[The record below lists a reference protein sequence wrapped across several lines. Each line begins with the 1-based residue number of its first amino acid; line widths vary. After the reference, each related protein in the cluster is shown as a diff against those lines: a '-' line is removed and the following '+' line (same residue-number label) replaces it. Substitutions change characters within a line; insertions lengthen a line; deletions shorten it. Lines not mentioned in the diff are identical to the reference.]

1 MASKKYVYF
10 FGNGKA
16 EGSAKMKNTLG
27 GKGAN
32 LAEMCNLGVPVPAGF
47 TISTEACVYY
57 FTHSNK
63 YAPGLKTQIE
73 KNMKRLERAMGQKFG
88 DPENPLLLSVRSGA
102 RASMPGMMDTVLNL
116 GLTDITLPAL
126 IKRSDNPRFAY
137 DSYRR
142 FIQMFSNVVLGI
154 NSDVFAAILEAKKK
168 AERAEFDSDLNAKA
182 LKELCAQYM
191 KTVKQVTKKPF
202 PQNPENQLTLSINA
216 VFDSWNGQRA
226 KDYRRLYKIPAAWG
240 TAVNVQS
247 MVFGNMGKDSG
258 TGVAFTRD
266 PSKGYKKFY
275 GEFLVNAQGE
285 DVVAGIRTPISVDR
299 MEKVFPKAARDLLRI
314 AKKLE
319 NHYRD
324 MMDLEFTVQDKKLYM
339 LQARVG
345 KRTAASA
352 IKIAV
357 DMYKERKITK
367 EEAINRLYPSQL
379 DQLLHK
385 TLDPKAK
392 PIVITR
398 GLPASPGAAV
408 GRVVFTS
415 AAARKMAE
423 KGQPPI
429 LVRFETSPEDLS
441 GMSVSEGIL
450 TVHGGM
456 TSHAAVVARG
466 MGKCCIS
473 AASDIKIDTEGRLFI
488 AGKTVVHEGD
498 WLTLGGTTGRVML
511 GKMKLVTPT
520 LSDDFFKFMKWTDE
534 FRTLGVRANADTP
547 ADADL
552 ARKFGA
558 QGIGLCRT
566 EHMFF
571 AKERILAVR
580 EMIIAN
586 TKQARN
592 KALKKL
598 LPMQRNDFKGILKAM
613 AGYPVTIRLLDPP
626 LHEFLPKT
634 KHEIAGVAHDLGFHF
649 SDVSARIA
657 ALAESNPMLG
667 HRGCR
672 LGITSLEIY
681 EMQVRAIFE
690 ATADLRKM
698 GIDARPEVMIPL
710 IGTEKELSICKA
722 MVEAV
727 AAEVLK
733 AKKVKFPLTCGTM
746 IELPRAVLI
755 ADKLA
760 SNADF
765 FSFGTNDLT
774 QTTFGLSRDD
784 AGSFLPQYLEK
795 GILKYDPFV
804 SIDEEGVGAL
814 MEMGVTKGRKVKP
827 ELKIGICGEH
837 GGDPQSVDLCHRLKL
852 DYVSCSPYRI
862 PIARL
867 AAAQA
872 AIKYGNISRTPS
884 RKRRRP
890 ARRTRK

>member
-16 EGSAKMKNTLG
+16 EGNAKMKNSLG

-32 LAEMCNLGVPVPAGF
+32 LAEMCNLRAPVPAGF
-47 TISTEACVYY
+47 TITTDACVYY
-57 FTHSNK
+57 FKHKNQ
-63 YAPGLKTQIE
+63 YPLGLKSQIE
-73 KNMKRLERAMGQKFG
+73 KNLKRLEKSMSLKFG
-88 DPENPLLLSVRSGA
+88 SRQKPLLLSVRSGA
-102 RASMPGMMDTVLNL
+102 KASMPGMMDTVLNL
-116 GLTDITLPAL
+116 GLSDATIPAI
-126 IKRSDNPRFAY
+126 IKLTDNPQFAY

-142 FIQMFSNVVLGI
+142 FIQMFGNVVLGI
-154 NSDVFAAILEAKKK
+154 NSDLFSQILEKKK
-168 AERAEFDSDLNAKA
+168 MTEHAELDADLNGAA
-182 LKELCAQYM
+182 LKGLCEEYLRAVKE
-191 KTVKQVTKKPF
+191 KTGKPF
-202 PQNPENQLTLSINA
+202 PQEPSAQLTMAINA
-216 VFDSWNGQRA
+216 VFDSWNTERA
-226 KDYRRLYKIPAAWG
+226 KDYRRLYKIPADWG

-247 MVFGNMGKDSG
+247 MVFGNMGKNSG

-266 PSKGYKKFY
+266 PSTGENRFY

-285 DVVAGIRTPISVDR
+285 DVVAGIRTPLSVDG
-299 MEKVFPKAARDLLRI
+299 MEKVFPKAAKELRSI

-319 NHYRD
+319 KHYAD

-367 EEAINRLYPSQL
+367 KEAINRLYPSQL

-392 PIVITR
+392 PNVITR

-415 AAARKMAE
+415 ASARKMAE

-488 AGKTVVHEGD
+488 AGKTAVHEGD
-498 WLTLGGTTGRVML
+498 WLTLGGTSGRVML

-520 LSDDFFKFMKWTDE
+520 LSSDFFKFMKWADE

-547 ADADL
+547 ADAEL

-558 QGIGLCRT
+558 EGIGLCRT

-571 AKERILAVR
+571 AKDRILAVR

-586 TKQARN
+586 TKQARS

-598 LPMQRNDFKGILKAM
+598 LPMQRGDFKGILKAM

-649 SDVSARIA
+649 ADVSARIA

-672 LGITSLEIY
+672 LGITSMEIY

-690 ATADLRKM
+690 ATAELRKK

-710 IGTEKELSICKA
+710 IGTADELSICKA
-722 MVEAV
+722 MVETV

-760 SNADF
+760 SDADF

-784 AGSFLPQYLEK
+784 AGSFLPHYLEK

-814 MEMGVTKGRKVKP
+814 MEMGVTRGRKVKP

-837 GGDPQSVDLCHRLKL
+837 GGDPQSVDLCHRLGL
-852 DYVSCSPYRI
+852 NYVSCSPYRI

-872 AIKYGNISRTPS
+872 AIKYDSPAS
-884 RKRRRP
+884 AKKRKL
-890 ARRTRK
+890 RK